1 MSSSQPG
8 IAFALDYCEITAV
21 SHLDFRAVALGLLR
35 E

>member
-8 IAFALDYCEITAV
+8 IAFALDSSEITAI
-21 SHLDFRAVALGLLR
+21 SHPDIRAVALWLR